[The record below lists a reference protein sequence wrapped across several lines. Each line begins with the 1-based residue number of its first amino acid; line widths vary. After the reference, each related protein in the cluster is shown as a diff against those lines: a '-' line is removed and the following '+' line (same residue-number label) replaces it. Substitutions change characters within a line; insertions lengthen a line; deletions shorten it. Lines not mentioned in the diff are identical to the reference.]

1 MNDYYVAML
10 ETKNRSLRTR
20 VDAQDKTIAAVLALH
35 RPVTICPEADDDDW
49 GDPCPCGDPDQH
61 YQVCEVC
68 CMDGPGTSET
78 CATCHTH
85 AGPICATV
93 ALLHPKAST

>member
-1 MNDYYVAML
+1 MNGIYVKVIALIIRDLRSQL
-10 ETKNRSLRTR
+10 EAR
-20 VDAQDKTIAAVLALH
+20 DKTISAVLALH

-85 AGPICATV
+85 GGYICATV
-93 ALLHPKAST
+93 ALLHPKATP